1 VTTFES
7 IRLTAYQPDRDAGAF
22 TQDWFGLAFPARWR
36 KLLLEHYRLG
46 KRDPDRYQRVPIG
59 RLNEVIRAVA
69 PDLVSV
75 ARGATENDASPWIYA
90 RDRFPVPLLR
100 QIILAWVYDMHREET
115 DPDKK
120 AEIQAAT
127 ATLVSELDFSELSWD
142 REPVDL
148 LARSLNAD
156 DTAEPDG
163 RLYQLL
169 PDELARRALGLGPYA
184 FEDARLSFR
193 IAPATR
199 GAELISWPPRDHH
212 DEDGTWKFSLVISLT
227 VHTVP
232 FTGDF
237 RLHVRTGIRR
247 WCTSGPVKIGYR
259 RSVSTY
265 LLTETS
271 WLQGGPGTGRFAV
284 SQLRNGEDPGTYE
297 WTRGGPEGM
306 LRQLMFAQQF
316 PGPAVLQA
324 APATWLDGA
333 GGVTAGIVYSTL
345 MGTHGVGA
353 GLMPRDRAPLSEWI
367 APAFEPFLHRVPDHR
382 PSTYPVAPRN
392 LPRKPAG
399 KTPEEKDEK
408 KAQITRRE
416 QQARREGL
424 ARILEGEP
432 LHAEVL
438 WQDTRTR
445 DGLIAQLTE
454 ALGLHDPDANDPGL
468 RTWRTSELTIHLR
481 LEEAGDLAAPLAF
494 PGPKPKKKHLH
505 KAIGQRRHQAS
516 GHLTA
521 TGRQADLTLIE
532 IDHPDDFAPLTD
544 PKFALRLGCADA
556 GRLTQ
561 FINPPS
567 GKRKTATRTSIEHRS
582 LQSWT
587 DGFRQLGLS
596 TIPEHSLDGLPADLN
611 VVALWLVKRR
621 ADGPTGQRRMTPV
634 AVRTSPSGAITGW
647 DPDTGEWIPYRTML
661 LRLTRHADVPGE
673 EEAEPDGNEE
683 PGKSKRPWY
692 PDSEE
697 QRAIT
702 AQFIKPLL
710 YSLRR
715 EQVLLMTHAQNSRGL
730 WPFLVNR
737 NLLRDSLQFGASA
750 AQGIG
755 LYGDGLRHVRV
766 RDHSMNE
773 TAQWYGY
780 TPAPDKPVQDNAAAD
795 PADRYGIAAGLW
807 VSPDGGSDLRTFL
820 STAAKASTAKN
831 AAVDASKFATRE
843 NQKGETVIDTGKNAS
858 NPGIVELTVAAC
870 NPAPGTRAA
879 TASDPELW
887 AALVHQ
893 LRRAPDYRDTLALP
907 LQMHLAKLTEEYVL
921 PHDPD
926 VD

>member
-1 VTTFES
+1 VTTFDS

-22 TQDWFGLAFPARWR
+22 TQDWYGLAFPARWR
-36 KLLLEHYRLG
+36 KLFLEHYRLH
-46 KRDPDRYQRVPIG
+46 KRDPDRYQYVPIG

-100 QIILAWVYDMHREET
+100 QMILAWIYDMHREET
-115 DPDKK
+115 DADKK
-120 AEIQAAT
+120 AEILT
-127 ATLVSELDFSELSWD
+127 ATTGLVSELDFSELSWD
-142 REPVDL
+142 PEPVNL

-156 DTAEPDG
+156 GTAQPDG

-169 PDELARRALGLGPYA
+169 PDELAKRALDLGPYA

-199 GAELISWPPRDHH
+199 GAELISWPPRDHQ

-227 VHTVP
+227 VQTVP

-247 WCTSGPVKIGYR
+247 WCTNGPVKIGYR

-265 LLTETS
+265 LLTETP

-284 SQLRNGEDPGTYE
+284 SQLRNGEDPDTYE

-316 PGPAVLQA
+316 PEPAVLQA
-324 APATWLDGA
+324 APATWIDG
-333 GGVTAGIVYSTL
+333 TAGITAGVIYSTT

-367 APAFEPFLHRVPDHR
+367 APAFEPYLRRVPDHH
-382 PSTYPVAPRN
+382 PSKYPVAPRN
-392 LPRKPAG
+392 LPRKPTG

-408 KAQITRRE
+408 KAKITRLR

-424 ARILEGEP
+424 ARVLEGEP
-432 LHAEVL
+432 LNAEVL

-445 DGLIAQLTE
+445 DGLIAQLAE
-454 ALGLHDPDANDPGL
+454 ALGLDNPDSSDPGSL
-468 RTWRTSELTIHLR
+468 TWQTSELTVRVR
-481 LEEAGDLAAPLAF
+481 LEEAGDLAARLDF
-494 PGPKPKKKHLH
+494 PGPKPRKKHLRQ
-505 KAIGQRRHQAS
+505 AIGQRRRQAS
-516 GHLTA
+516 GHLA
-521 TGRQADLTLIE
+521 SSQPADLTIIE
-532 IDHPDDFAPLTD
+532 IGHPDDFTPLTD
-544 PKFALRLGCADA
+544 PKFTLRLGCADA

-561 FINPPS
+561 FITTPS
-567 GKRKTATRTSIEHRS
+567 GKKKTATRTSIEHRS

-611 VVALWLVKRR
+611 TVALWLVKRR

-634 AVRTSPSGAITGW
+634 AVRTDPSGAITGW

-661 LRLTRHADVPGE
+661 LRLTRNADIPGE
-673 EEAEPDGNEE
+673 EEAEAAENEE
-683 PGKSKRPWY
+683 SGKSPRPWY
-692 PDSEE
+692 PDFEE

-715 EQVLLMTHAQNSRGL
+715 EEVLLITHAQNTRGL
-730 WPFLVNR
+730 WPFLVNG
-737 NLLRDSLQFGASA
+737 NLLRDSLQFGASP

-773 TAQWYGY
+773 TPQWYGC
-780 TPAPDKPVQDNAAAD
+780 TPAAEKFSQDDD
-795 PADRYGIAAGLW
+795 PTDHYGIAAGLW
-807 VSPDGGSDLRTFL
+807 VNPDGGSDLRTFL

-831 AAVDASKFATRE
+831 AAVDASKFTTRE
-843 NQKGETVIDTGKNAS
+843 NQQGETVIDTGKNAS
-858 NPGIVELTVAAC
+858 NPGIIELAVAAC
-870 NPAPGTRAA
+870 NPAPGTKAT

-926 VD
+926 A

>member
-1 VTTFES
+1 
-7 IRLTAYQPDRDAGAF
+7 
-22 TQDWFGLAFPARWR
+22 
-36 KLLLEHYRLG
+36 
-46 KRDPDRYQRVPIG
+46 
-59 RLNEVIRAVA
+59 
-69 PDLVSV
+69 
-75 ARGATENDASPWIYA
+75 
-90 RDRFPVPLLR
+90 
-100 QIILAWVYDMHREET
+100 MHREET
-115 DPDKK
+115 DADKK
-120 AEIQAAT
+120 AEILAAT
-127 ATLVSELDFSELSWD
+127 TRLVTELDFSELSWD
-142 REPVDL
+142 PEQVDL
-148 LARSLNAD
+148 LACSLSAGG
-156 DTAEPDG
+156 TAEPDA

-169 PDELARRALGLGPYA
+169 PDELASRALNLGSYI

-199 GAELISWPPRDHH
+199 GAELISWPPREHH

-247 WCTSGPVKIGYR
+247 WCTSGPVKVGYR
-259 RSVSTY
+259 HSVSTY
-265 LLTETS
+265 LLTGTP

-284 SQLRNGEDPGTYE
+284 SQLCNGDAPDTYE

-306 LRQLMFAQQF
+306 LRRLMFAQEF
-316 PGPAVLQA
+316 PEPTGIQA
-324 APATWLDGA
+324 APATWIDGA
-333 GGVTAGIVYSTL
+333 GGVTAGVVYSTL

-367 APAFEPFLHRVPDHR
+367 APAFEPFLRRVPDHL
-382 PSTYPVAPRN
+382 PSKYPVAPRN
-392 LPRKPAG
+392 LPRKPTG

-408 KAQITRRE
+408 KAQIKRR
-416 QQARREGL
+416 QQVARREGL
-424 ARILEGEP
+424 ARILEGKP

-445 DGLIAQLTE
+445 DGLTSQLAE
-454 ALGLHDPDANDPGL
+454 ALGLDGPASSKPGL
-468 RTWRTSELTIHLR
+468 LTWRTSELTVCLR
-481 LEEAGDLAAPLAF
+481 LEEAGDLAAPLEF
-494 PGPKPKKKHLH
+494 PGPKPRKRHLH
-505 KAIGQRRHQAS
+505 QAINQRRRQAS
-516 GHLTA
+516 DHLSA
-521 TGRQADLTLIE
+521 NRHPADLTLVE
-532 IDHPDDFAPLTD
+532 IDNPDAFGPFTD

-561 FINPPS
+561 FINTPS

-582 LQSWT
+582 MQSWI

-596 TIPEHSLDGLPADLN
+596 TIPQHSLDGLPPDLN
-611 VVALWLVKRR
+611 MVALWLVKRR

-634 AVRTSPSGAITGW
+634 ALRTGPSGAITGW

-661 LRLTRHADVPGE
+661 LRLTRHADIPGE
-673 EEAEPDGNEE
+673 EEAEAAENEE
-683 PGKSKRPWY
+683 PTGKSPRPWY
-692 PDSEE
+692 PDFEE

-730 WPFLVNR
+730 WPFLVNG
-737 NLLRDSLQFGASA
+737 NLLRDSLQFGASP

-755 LYGDGLRHVRV
+755 LYGDALRHVRI

-773 TAQWYGY
+773 TPQWYA
-780 TPAPDKPVQDNAAAD
+780 PATRKPGQDDDD
-795 PADRYGIAAGLW
+795 PTDHYGIAAGLW
-807 VSPDGGSDLRTFL
+807 LSPDDGSDPRTFL

-843 NQKGETVIDTGKNAS
+843 NQQGETVIDTGKNAS
-858 NPGIVELTVAAC
+858 NPGIIELTVAAC
-870 NPAPGTRAA
+870 NPVPGTKA
-879 TASDPELW
+879 TTTSDPELW

-926 VD
+926 AD

>member
-1 VTTFES
+1 VTTFDS

-22 TQDWFGLAFPARWR
+22 TQDWYGLAFPARWR
-36 KLLLEHYRLG
+36 KLFLEHYRLH
-46 KRDPDRYQRVPIG
+46 KRDPDRYQYVPIG

-100 QIILAWVYDMHREET
+100 QMILAWIYDMHREET
-115 DPDKK
+115 DADKK
-120 AEIQAAT
+120 AEILT
-127 ATLVSELDFSELSWD
+127 ATTGLVSELDFSELSWD
-142 REPVDL
+142 PEPVDL

-156 DTAEPDG
+156 GTAEPDG

-169 PDELARRALGLGPYA
+169 PDELAKRALDLGPYA
-184 FEDARLSFR
+184 FEDARLCFR

-247 WCTSGPVKIGYR
+247 WCTNGPVKVGYR

-265 LLTETS
+265 LLTETP

-284 SQLRNGEDPGTYE
+284 SQLCNGEDPGTYE
-297 WTRGGPEGM
+297 WARGGPEGM

-316 PGPAVLQA
+316 PEPAVLQA
-324 APATWLDGA
+324 APATWIDGA
-333 GGVTAGIVYSTL
+333 GSVTAGVVYSTL

-367 APAFEPFLHRVPDHR
+367 APAFEPFLRRIPDYR
-382 PSTYPVAPRN
+382 PSKYPVAPRN
-392 LPRKPAG
+392 LPRKPTG
-399 KTPEEKDEK
+399 KTAEEKDEK
-408 KAQITRRE
+408 KAQIRRRQ

-438 WQDTRTR
+438 WQDTPTR
-445 DGLIAQLTE
+445 DGLIAQLAE
-454 ALGLHDPDANDPGL
+454 ALGLDDPDSSDPGL
-468 RTWRTSELTIHLR
+468 LTWRTSELTVRLR
-481 LEEAGDLAAPLAF
+481 LEEAGDLAAPLVF
-494 PGPKPKKKHLH
+494 PGPKPRKKHLH
-505 KAIGQRRHQAS
+505 RAIGQRRRQAPDHFS
-516 GHLTA
+516 A
-521 TGRQADLTLIE
+521 DSPADLTLIE
-532 IDHPDDFAPLTD
+532 IDNPDAFGPFTD

-561 FINPPS
+561 FINTPS
-567 GKRKTATRTSIEHRS
+567 GKKKTATRTSIEHRS

-611 VVALWLVKRR
+611 TVALWLVKRR

-634 AVRTSPSGAITGW
+634 AVRTGPSGAITGW

-661 LRLTRHADVPGE
+661 LRLTRDADIPGE
-673 EEAEPDGNEE
+673 EEAEAAKNEE
-683 PGKSKRPWY
+683 PGKSPRPWY
-692 PDSEE
+692 PDFEE

-715 EQVLLMTHAQNSRGL
+715 EQVLLMTHAQNTRGL
-730 WPFLVNR
+730 WPFLVNG
-737 NLLRDSLQFGASA
+737 NLLRDSLQFGASP
-750 AQGIG
+750 AQEIG

-773 TAQWYGY
+773 TPQWYGY
-780 TPAPDKPVQDNAAAD
+780 TPAATKSGEDDDDSAD
-795 PADRYGIAAGLW
+795 HYGIAAGLW
-807 VSPDGGSDLRTFL
+807 VSPDGGSDQRTFL
-820 STAAKASTAKN
+820 STASKASTAKN

-843 NQKGETVIDTGKNAS
+843 NQQGETVIDTGKNAS
-858 NPGIVELTVAAC
+858 NPGILELAVAAC
-870 NPAPGTRAA
+870 NPAPGTKAI
-879 TASDPELW
+879 TAPDPELW
-887 AALVHQ
+887 GALVHQ

-926 VD
+926 AD

>member
-1 VTTFES
+1 MTIFES

-22 TQDWFGLAFPARWR
+22 AQDWYGLAFPARWR
-36 KLLLEHYRLG
+36 KLFLEHYRLG
-46 KRDPDRYQRVPIG
+46 KRDPGRYQRVPIG

-90 RDRFPVPLLR
+90 RGRFPVPLLR
-100 QIILAWVYDMHREET
+100 QMILAWIHDMHREET
-115 DPDKK
+115 DAGKK
-120 AEIQAAT
+120 AEILAAT
-127 ATLVSELDFSELSWD
+127 TRLVTELDFSELSWD
-142 REPVDL
+142 PEPVDL
-148 LARSLNAD
+148 LARSLSAGG
-156 DTAEPDG
+156 TAEPDA

-169 PDELARRALGLGPYA
+169 PDELASRALDLGPYT
-184 FEDARLSFR
+184 FEGAQLSFR
-193 IAPATR
+193 IAPVTR
-199 GAELISWPPRDHH
+199 GAELISWPPREHH

-227 VHTVP
+227 VHTIP

-247 WCTSGPVKIGYR
+247 WCTNGPVKIGYR
-259 RSVSTY
+259 HSVSTY
-265 LLTETS
+265 LLTSTP

-284 SQLRNGEDPGTYE
+284 SQLCNGDAPDSYE

-306 LRQLMFAQQF
+306 LRRLMFAQQF
-316 PGPAVLQA
+316 PEPAALQA
-324 APATWLDGA
+324 APATWIDGA
-333 GGVTAGIVYSTL
+333 GGVTAGVAYSTL

-367 APAFEPFLHRVPDHR
+367 APAFEPFLRRVPDHR
-382 PSTYPVAPRN
+382 PSKYPVAPRN

-408 KAQITRRE
+408 KAQITRRQ

-445 DGLIAQLTE
+445 DGLIAQLAQ
-454 ALGLHDPDANDPGL
+454 ALGLDGPDTSNPGL
-468 RTWRTSELTIHLR
+468 LTWRTSELEVRLR
-481 LEEAGDLAAPLAF
+481 LEEAGDLAAPLDF
-494 PGPKPKKKHLH
+494 PGPKPRKRHLH
-505 KAIGQRRHQAS
+505 RAISQRRRQAS
-516 GHLTA
+516 DHLSA
-521 TGRQADLTLIE
+521 SSHPADLTLVE
-532 IDHPDDFAPLTD
+532 IDNPDAFGPFTD

-556 GRLTQ
+556 RRLTQ
-561 FINPPS
+561 FINTPS

-582 LQSWT
+582 LQSWI

-596 TIPEHSLDGLPADLN
+596 TIPQHSLDGLPADLN
-611 VVALWLVKRR
+611 MVALWLVKRR
-621 ADGPTGQRRMTPV
+621 ADGPTRQSRMTPV
-634 AVRTSPSGAITGW
+634 AVRTGPSGAITGW

-661 LRLTRHADVPGE
+661 LRLTRHADIPGE
-673 EEAEPDGNEE
+673 EEAEAAENEE
-683 PGKSKRPWY
+683 PAGKNPRPWY
-692 PDSEE
+692 PDFEE
-697 QRAIT
+697 RRAIT

-715 EQVLLMTHAQNSRGL
+715 EQVLLMTHAQNSRSL
-730 WPFLVNR
+730 WPFLVNG
-737 NLLRDSLQFGASA
+737 NLLRDSLQFGASP

-755 LYGDGLRHVRV
+755 LYGDALRHVRI

-773 TAQWYGY
+773 TPQWYA
-780 TPAPDKPVQDNAAAD
+780 PAARKPGQDDDD
-795 PADRYGIAAGLW
+795 PTDHYGIAAGLW
-807 VSPDGGSDLRTFL
+807 VSPDDGSDPRTFL

-843 NQKGETVIDTGKNAS
+843 NQQGETVIDTGKNAS
-858 NPGIVELTVAAC
+858 NPGIIELAVAAC
-870 NPAPGTRAA
+870 NPAPGTKAT

-907 LQMHLAKLTEEYVL
+907 LPMHLAKLTEEYVL

-926 VD
+926 AD